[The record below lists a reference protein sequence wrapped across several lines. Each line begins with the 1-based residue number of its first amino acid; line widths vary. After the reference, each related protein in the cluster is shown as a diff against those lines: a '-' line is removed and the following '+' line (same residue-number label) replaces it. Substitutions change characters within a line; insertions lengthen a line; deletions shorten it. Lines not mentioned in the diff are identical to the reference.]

1 MVLKVDRKV
10 VVFLLEVDM
19 PLSDF
24 FLLIQ
29 FHLKVFKFCFVVWLF
44 HDLLLLVILRPKKIC
59 FFLFYDY
66 SEHVFL
72 IISTAL
78 LVSFAA
84 RLCLINFVEHSN
96 CFFVFKQLRMTEY
109 VARLIFFCFALHSLF
124 VLFCWCLVFGLDFK
138 HLKLLLYIVEDAS
151 CSVRYYFQVP
161 RKFHYVYLFEF
172 SLMFNTVFAFSISS

>member
-72 IISTAL
+72 IIFTAL

-84 RLCLINFVEHSN
+84 RLCLINFRRT
-96 CFFVFKQLRMTEY
+96 FQLLFRFQT
-109 VARLIFFCFALHSLF
+109 AAHDGILCSFDF
-124 VLFCWCLVFGLDFK
+124 VLFCFAQFVCFVL
-138 HLKLLLYIVEDAS
+138 
-151 CSVRYYFQVP
+151 
-161 RKFHYVYLFEF
+161 
-172 SLMFNTVFAFSISS
+172 LMFGFWIRL

>member
-1 MVLKVDRKV
+1 MEMVLKVDRKV

-66 SEHVFL
+66 SQHVFL
-72 IISTAL
+72 IIFTAL

-84 RLCLINFVEHSN
+84 RLCLINFHRT
-96 CFFVFKQLRMTEY
+96 FQLLFRFQT
-109 VARLIFFCFALHSLF
+109 AAHDGILCSFDF
-124 VLFCWCLVFGLDFK
+124 VLFC
-138 HLKLLLYIVEDAS
+138 
-151 CSVRYYFQVP
+151 
-161 RKFHYVYLFEF
+161 
-172 SLMFNTVFAFSISS
+172 FA